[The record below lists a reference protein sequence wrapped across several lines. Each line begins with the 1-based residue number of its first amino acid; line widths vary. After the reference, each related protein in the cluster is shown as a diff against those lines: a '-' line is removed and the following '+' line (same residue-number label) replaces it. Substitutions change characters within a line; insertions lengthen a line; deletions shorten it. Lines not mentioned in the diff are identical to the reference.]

1 MLLKKSILHNNL
13 TKRFLRNGI
22 SAFNGR
28 LAKSVV
34 LVCLAGFVPIKTN
47 AQYPDRFVHYRSVP
61 IECTSWQKALA
72 SYAKEDLNNAITHAD
87 TAIVKYLN
95 ERQWVLYLF
104 ANNFKAQLQGES
116 SLPKESLTT
125 LQNARDMVVGEIE
138 PLSSIEYIENLLL
151 TARVHTL
158 VNDYKSSEN
167 YFNQA
172 ADLLSSSG
180 KYPEVLAL
188 TYYTLWQLHSK
199 MMSSN
204 KAKEYITKATELLE
218 NQKSEY
224 AKAILYFIQAERL
237 DKTQLYLKAELFG
250 AAAMA
255 FEKSG
260 NTKDFTYYTTLMKLS
275 QQYYAFQRDYNKA
288 THYGQK
294 AENYAK
300 ANHMSRAKVYG
311 LNFALGD
318 LYRNFNQYDKA
329 LEYFTNAKEITFEI
343 FGSKSLEHITA
354 NLYLGRLYRYM
365 NQFQNASQCFMEVYR
380 DGAAGW
386 KGKFPHEFTLYG
398 ELSRLHLLWDKPDS
412 ALHYAQKRLAYE
424 HWGKIFNIND
434 IPPTP
439 RDSYIIRY
447 YRSLATKI
455 EAYKRLYQ
463 QTNDTSL
470 LTYGLEHCNYA
481 FELIDIINDK
491 ALGEQS
497 GIANSKRAKT
507 MATYGIY
514 FTLELDKHK
523 KDKRLTRQAIRYSEL
538 SNANYLKYLLHSR
551 YNEEQGQ
558 DSAEHIIRSQIDEI
572 DTQLQNSTA
581 MESPEYDRLYN
592 KSLSLKLQLAN
603 IALNTQPSPTTNQQY
618 LNPDIPTLNID
629 TLQGLIDKDM
639 AIVIYHIDSFN
650 EDSED
655 ITDIQTD
662 YSKRLV
668 TFYIDNKSVEHST
681 KQLSEGQIEAFEEY
695 LRSLKTGHT
704 QGIMSY
710 GATLYN
716 TLFSDI
722 SNQLSS
728 MRKLVII
735 PDPSF
740 SDIPLESLPT
750 NSDGNPLCYTIATSY
765 HYSTSLWALS
775 KSKTLNTK
783 HTSFAAFAPDFS
795 SQHNELAVAN
805 STTISDKT
813 NANHRVGS
821 KVLAQLPMAKLEVQQ
836 LGNLFSSHTNGNAV
850 VYYGTITK
858 SDFVEHTP
866 DFEIIHIASH
876 GFADVRNFRNSGI
889 YFSGTKPNSSV
900 DILHLNEVYGLN
912 MQANLVVLSACH
924 TSIGKKVQGEGVMAL
939 PRGFLYAGVPNVIAS
954 LWKVHDEKTKEL
966 MVAFYTH
973 LLKGNSYAEA
983 LKLAKIECINKG
995 FIHTDWAGFVLI
1007 GN

>member
-1 MLLKKSILHNNL
+1 MFNW
-13 TKRFLRNGI
+13 RF
-22 SAFNGR
+22 
-28 LAKSVV
+28 AKIVV
-34 LVCLAGFVPIKTN
+34 VACLAVFFSIKTN
-47 AQYPDRFVHYRSVP
+47 AQYPDRFVHYRLVP

-72 SYAKEDLNNAITHAD
+72 CYAKEDLNTAIAYAD
-87 TAIVKYLN
+87 TAVVKYLN
-95 ERQWVLYLF
+95 EKQWEHYLF

-116 SLPKESLTT
+116 SEPKKSLST
-125 LQNARDMVVGEIE
+125 LQNARDIVAGKPEAF
-138 PLSSIEYIENLLL
+138 SSIEYIENLLL
-151 TARVHTL
+151 TARVFTL

-172 ADLLSSSG
+172 AETLSASG
-180 KYPEVLAL
+180 KFPEVLAL

-199 MMSSN
+199 MMNSN

-218 NQKSEY
+218 KQQSEY

-237 DKTQLYLKAELFG
+237 DKTQLYLKAELFE
-250 AAAMA
+250 AAATA

-275 QQYYAFQRDYNKA
+275 QQYYAFQRDYSKA

-329 LEYFTNAKEITFEI
+329 LAYFVNAKAITYEI

-365 NQFQNASQCFMEVYR
+365 NKFEDASQCFMEVYR

-398 ELSRLHLLWDKPDS
+398 ELSRLYLLWDKPDS
-412 ALHYAQKRLAYE
+412 ALHYAQKRLTYE
-424 HWGKIFNIND
+424 HWGKIYNIND

-447 YRSLATKI
+447 YRSLATKV

-463 QTNDTSL
+463 QTNDISL
-470 LTYGLEHCNYA
+470 LTHGLKHCNYA

-514 FTLELDKHK
+514 FTLEMDKHK
-523 KDKRLTRQAIRYSEL
+523 KDEGLTRQAIRYSEL
-538 SNANYLKYLLHSR
+538 SNANYLKYLLHTR
-551 YNEEQGQ
+551 YHEEQGL
-558 DSAEHIIRSQIDEI
+558 DSAEHTLRSQIDEI
-572 DTQLQNSTA
+572 NTRLQNSA
-581 MESPEYDRLYN
+581 AKESPEYERLYN
-592 KSLSLKLQLAN
+592 KNLSLKLQLAN
-603 IALNTQPSPTTNQQY
+603 VVLNTQPSSATNHQY
-618 LNPDIPTLNID
+618 LNPVIPTLNID
-629 TLQGLIDKDM
+629 TLQGLIDKNM

-650 EDSED
+650 EDSDD
-655 ITDIQTD
+655 IIDNKPD
-662 YSKRLV
+662 HKKRLV

-681 KQLSEGQIEAFEEY
+681 KQLSASQITAFEEY
-695 LRSLKTGHT
+695 LRSLKTGHS
-704 QGIMSY
+704 QGIKKY
-710 GATLYN
+710 GTILYDI
-716 TLFSDI
+716 LFSDI
-722 SNQLSS
+722 SKQLSS
-728 MRKLVII
+728 KRKLVII
-735 PDPSF
+735 SDPSF

-750 NSDGNPLCYTIATSY
+750 NSDGHPLCYTIATSY

-795 SQHNELAVAN
+795 QQHNGLAVAN
-805 STTISDKT
+805 IAFSSDKT
-813 NANHRVGS
+813 QASHRVSS

-836 LGNLFSSHTNGNAV
+836 LGNLFSSHTKANTV

-858 SDFVEHTP
+858 NDFIEHTSNF
-866 DFEIIHIASH
+866 DIIHIASH

-889 YFSGTKPNSSV
+889 YFSSTKPSSSV
-900 DILHLNEVYGLN
+900 DILHLNEVYSLN
-912 MQANLVVLSACH
+912 TQANLVVLSACH
-924 TSIGKKVQGEGVMAL
+924 TSVGKKVQGEGTMAL

-995 FIHTDWAGFVLI
+995 FIPTDWAGFVLI